1 MADIAQFT
9 GRINELA
16 TGFRQSAILYAAV
29 EADLFSHL
37 TAGRKTAGEVASRL
51 GWDARGTRIFLDALV
66 ALELLDKQDATYGNT
81 PVADTCLVPNR
92 SAYQGNI
99 VKHLRSGYMNWFHL
113 GEAVRTGEAV
123 PTREGMPF
131 REEKRGPQELRD
143 FILGMDDIARMS
155 AQQILDVVDLSA
167 YRHMLDVGGGPASY
181 SIAFVSRHGGM
192 RATLFDRPEVIDIAK
207 EQVGAAGCGNR
218 IAYIPG
224 DFMVDPMGSGY
235 DLVLL
240 SNIIHSY
247 GPENN
252 RKLVRKCFDALEPGG
267 MMILKDFIPEDDR
280 SGPPFSLLFALHM
293 LIHTGEGDTY
303 TYEEV
308 ASWTGSAGF
317 APGRVVDMTP
327 QSRLWLVEKPRTA
340 R

>member
-1 MADIAQFT
+1 
-9 GRINELA
+9 
-16 TGFRQSAILYAAV
+16 
-29 EADLFSHL
+29 
-37 TAGRKTAGEVASRL
+37 
-51 GWDARGTRIFLDALV
+51 
-66 ALELLDKQDATYGNT
+66 
-81 PVADTCLVPNR
+81 
-92 SAYQGNI
+92 
-99 VKHLRSGYMNWFHL
+99 MNWFHL

-131 REEKRGPQELRD
+131 REEKRGPQSCAILSSGWRYCAHERPADSGCCGPLRVP
-143 FILGMDDIARMS
+143 S
-155 AQQILDVVDLSA
+155 
-167 YRHMLDVGGGPASY
+167 HVGRWRRPASY
-181 SIAFVSRHGGM
+181 SIAFVSPARGM

-308 ASWTGSAGF
+308 ASWTDSAGF